1 MGFEDK
7 HYDMVHLMHENDL
20 GELFPDMIYKMG
32 DFQVAYSYTDYGSH
46 MDNLS
51 FGQAVLACEDS
62 DMRHPEDKGLFV
74 VVDNKTSQIAYI
86 ANEKKAEH
94 FYKPIE
100 KPLIFEIV
108 DKDDNEY
115 ARAVFSNDNCEEET
129 MSLYVDDVWGEF
141 NGTLKYAYT
150 DISYKVNK
158 DGKEIA
164 SGEFTRCYHLH
175 KDIREEYTKNLMTNL
190 YYISSLPLSPEL
202 KEFAIRQ
209 AMEESKVKGSFY
221 HEYAND

>member
-74 VVDNKTSQIAYI
+74 VVDNKTSQIAY
-86 ANEKKAEH
+86 
-94 FYKPIE
+94 
-100 KPLIFEIV
+100 V

>member
-7 HYDMVHLMHENDL
+7 HYDMVHLMHEDDS
-20 GELFPDMIYKMG
+20 GELFSDMIYKMG
-32 DFQVAYSYTDYGSH
+32 EFQVAYSYTDFGDEGS
-46 MDNLS
+46 NLS
-51 FGQAVLACEDS
+51 FGQAVLACEES
-62 DMRHPEDKGLFV
+62 DISRPEDKGLFI
-74 VVDNKTSQIAYI
+74 VVDNKTNQVVYI

-141 NGTLKYAYT
+141 NGKLKYAYT
-150 DISYKVNK
+150 DISYKVSK

-202 KEFAIRQ
+202 KEFAIKQ

>member
-1 MGFEDK
+1 MGFEDR
-7 HYDMVHLMHENDL
+7 HYDMVHLMHEDDL
-20 GELFPDMIYKMG
+20 GELFPDMILKMG
-32 DFQVAYSYTDYGSH
+32 KFQMALSYTDYGSH

-51 FGQAVLACEDS
+51 FGLAVLACEDS

-100 KPLIFEIV
+100 KPLIFKIV

-115 ARAVFSNDNCEEET
+115 ARAVFSNDNLEEET
-129 MSLYVDDVWGEF
+129 MSLYVDDIWGEF
-141 NGTLKYAYT
+141 NGKLKYAYT
-150 DISYKVNK
+150 DISYKVSK

-164 SGEFTRCYHLH
+164 SGEFTRRYSLR

-190 YYISSLPLSPEL
+190 YHISSLSLSPEL
-202 KEFAIRQ
+202 KEFAIKQ
-209 AMEESKVKGSFY
+209 AIEESKIESPLY
-221 HEYAND
+221 HEYAKD